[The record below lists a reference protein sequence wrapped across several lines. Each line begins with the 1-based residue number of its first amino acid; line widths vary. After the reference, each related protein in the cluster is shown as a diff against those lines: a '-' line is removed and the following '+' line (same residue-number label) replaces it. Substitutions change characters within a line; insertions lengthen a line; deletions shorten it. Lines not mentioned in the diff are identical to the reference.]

1 MLQFP
6 GDHENIPADKAVL
19 TGSPIRAELAEGSK
33 LAGLNMCG
41 FTANKPVIMVIG
53 GSLGAANV
61 NKAVRDA
68 LPKLLEDFQVVHL
81 CGKDKIDN
89 LLLNTPG
96 INSLNISKRN

>member
-1 MLQFP
+1 
-6 GDHENIPADKAVL
+6 
-19 TGSPIRAELAEGSK
+19 
-33 LAGLNMCG
+33 
-41 FTANKPVIMVIG
+41 MVIG

-89 LLLNTPG
+89 LLLNTPHRR
-96 INSLNISKRN
+96 IPYQKETESH